1 MPGEYLYVVGERE
14 ELGADGVD
22 ELVVFS
28 AQIGATDAFGKEGI
42 AGKEHFF
49 VGFVEANAAG
59 RVTRRVQ
66 HAEGVV
72 AEGEFRRAAGGADG
86 LEACGDSKIGA
97 TAQKVFGVARG
108 MCQKRFVGRVHARGE
123 PVGFGRP
130 CAAKHVIKVP
140 VCE

>member
-1 MPGEYLYVVGERE
+1 VVSLVSDGGCTAVPGEYLYVVGERE

-59 RVTRRVQ
+59 RVTRCVQ

-72 AEGEFRRAAGGADG
+72 ALDH
-86 LEACGDSKIGA
+86 
-97 TAQKVFGVARG
+97 
-108 MCQKRFVGRVHARGE
+108 VGSLS
-123 PVGFGRP
+123 
-130 CAAKHVIKVP
+130 
-140 VCE
+140 